1 MWRALTPEL
10 AVFDVAEAQRWYRD
24 VLGAEVA
31 WTYGS
36 DLGCVRIGAVE
47 VFLARASEA
56 IPAASCYVH
65 VDDADAVHAA
75 VLARGAEV
83 VAEPRSTGR
92 GTREFT
98 LRDPNGH
105 LFRVGHQELPPEQMP
120 QVIAGEP
127 PLSEPARLP
136 PEPPAS

>member
-1 MWRALTPEL
+1 M
-10 AVFDVAEAQRWYRD
+10 FDVAEAQRWYRD

-31 WTYGS
+31 WTYRS
-36 DLGCVRIGAVE
+36 DLGCVRIGSVE

-56 IPAASCYVH
+56 ISAASCYVS

-83 VAEPRSTGR
+83 VSEPHSTGR

-105 LFRVGHQELPPEQMP
+105 LFRVGHEEAAPEVMP
-120 QVIAGEP
+120 QVVEGEP
-127 PLSEPARLP
+127 PPLRPARLP
-136 PEPPAS
+136 PEQPAS